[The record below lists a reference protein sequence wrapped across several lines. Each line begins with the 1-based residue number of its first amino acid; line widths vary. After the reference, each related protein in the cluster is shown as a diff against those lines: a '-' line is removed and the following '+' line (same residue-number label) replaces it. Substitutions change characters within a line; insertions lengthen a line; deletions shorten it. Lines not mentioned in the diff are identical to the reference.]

1 MLVLLPALVVILFF
15 PTSTYALFVLPPV
28 KVISYPQLKLATADL
43 LRIPYQGIAYDA
55 GEAAS
60 YPTFALTL
68 NADFGTLDCVTFL
81 CLQDAY
87 CGWSETKSR
96 VKWKEGESYTLLDF
110 LPPIMQ
116 AVSGLYFKSSRQL
129 QPALPSF
136 LGGPNTTVQERVE
149 QQVILTTNCWGFAW
163 EVLFQADNKDVRQMQ
178 ISTADPKSAYAA
190 FSGPGFYLVQTSRFN
205 SKLLTNTRLRNKG
218 LKAGDVLLIWHQIP
232 GQDLYLDHTAIVID
246 DDVYYEKSGSGDQTP
261 FRLTTWEGI
270 TANFPPGIFTWEW
283 RRLVR
288 NRNVQNKKEG
298 KFRLKSAME
307 TFGLD
312 QQLKRGTLPSSDRFN
327 VINELFPSVQ
337 QSLTLQAESGNDG
350 TIEGNTYT
358 GIYVLED
365 LVFSKKTGRATLPL
379 SAFSDLMLPRL
390 PSNPY
395 LRAMLRPRNM

>member
-1 MLVLLPALVVILFF
+1 M
-15 PTSTYALFVLPPV
+15 LFVLLTLVVLLLLSTSTCALFILPPA
-28 KVISYPQLKLATADL
+28 KVISYPQLKLKTADV

-55 GEAAS
+55 GKAAS

-68 NADFGTLDCVTFL
+68 NADFGILDCVTFL
-81 CLQDAY
+81 GLQQAY

-96 VKWKEGESYTLLDF
+96 VKWKEGQSYTLLDF
-110 LPPIMQ
+110 LPPLLQ
-116 AVSGLYFKSSRQL
+116 AVSGLYFKSSRQR

-136 LGGPNTTVQERVE
+136 LGGPNTSVKERTQQE
-149 QQVILTTNCWGFAW
+149 VILTTNCWGFAW
-163 EVLFQADNKDVRQMQ
+163 EVLFQADNKDVRNMQ

-190 FSGPGFYLVQTSRFN
+190 FSGQGFYLIQTSRRN
-205 SKLLTNTRLRNKG
+205 SKLLTNASLRNKRI
-218 LKAGDVLLIWHQIP
+218 KAGDVLLIWHQIP

-288 NRNVQNKKEG
+288 NQTKPNNTDDRYT
-298 KFRLKSAME
+298 LKSASE

-312 QQLKRGTLPSSDRFN
+312 KQLKRGTLPSSDRFD
-327 VINELFPSVQ
+327 IIDELRPSVQ
-337 QSLTLQAESGNDG
+337 KSLTLQTDSGDDG
-350 TIEGNTYT
+350 SIEGNTYT

-365 LVFSKKTGRATLPL
+365 LVFNKKTGRATLPL
-379 SAFSDLMLPRL
+379 SAFSDLMLPPL
-390 PSNPY
+390 PRNPY
-395 LRAMLRPRNM
+395 VRARIK